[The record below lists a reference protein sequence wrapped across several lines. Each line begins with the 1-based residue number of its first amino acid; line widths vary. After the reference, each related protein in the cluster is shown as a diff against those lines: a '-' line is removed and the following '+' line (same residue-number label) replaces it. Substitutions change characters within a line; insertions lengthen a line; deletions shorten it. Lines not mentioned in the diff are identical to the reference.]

1 MNFGINHFESL
12 DQFSPS
18 SYEIEFIL
26 FNQILLSLFDISST
40 FYNNIWL
47 NIKTKMCQNNSKIIL
62 KCVSNIK

>member
-40 FYNNIWL
+40 FYNNI
-47 NIKTKMCQNNSKIIL
+47 
-62 KCVSNIK
+62 